1 MSVTKLTSNQSA
13 WFENA
18 SEAERKA
25 FMSKGPVEF
34 ATYCNIENG
43 SMSYAPTV
51 RGIRVGNRM
60 EDSDKVLEVAEAFF
74 QKLQTESLPVLDERA
89 LGIDGEC
96 LKQAELCYDK
106 DLRIENV
113 LHLGSLLSTDA
124 FEGRHFDGAM
134 EAFIDTL
141 IDPDLNLEPSMQPLR
156 TDLDD
161 EELDDYGAG
170 NCIAEHLLHKN
181 IQGFALQARRPVFTW
196 HSETSKGF
204 SWGWTR
210 SAWVY
215 GESFEEAFVNAV
227 AWADRMEEFEKNKF
241 LESQKTA
248 KAGN

>member
-124 FEGRHFDGAM
+124 FEGRRLTG
-134 EAFIDTL
+134 
-141 IDPDLNLEPSMQPLR
+141 R
-156 TDLDD
+156 W
-161 EELDDYGAG
+161 
-170 NCIAEHLLHKN
+170 
-181 IQGFALQARRPVFTW
+181 RRL
-196 HSETSKGF
+196 SI
-204 SWGWTR
+204 R
-210 SAWVY
+210 
-215 GESFEEAFVNAV
+215 
-227 AWADRMEEFEKNKF
+227 
-241 LESQKTA
+241 
-248 KAGN
+248 